1 MAKAK
6 TLYERIGIK
15 ALDLKFLIKRSFY
28 QLYEIEQSQSIIE
41 ESMVILAALQNLAR
55 AKVESGKGST
65 ADVLRVQ
72 LKEEE
77 LRQKMQILQASE
89 TKPTVAINQLLN
101 RELVTEIP
109 ISPGLTFATMP
120 VNKDSLLIRLSDNH
134 PLLRM
139 LSLQQEVSQKKITLN
154 ELDSKPTFGVGL
166 DYLMVDAR
174 SDAEPRHN
182 GRDIL
187 QLRGVIRVPISQG
200 KYSAKQREEDYRIVA
215 LDHSKANTL
224 SQFRSAIEQAYADH
238 EEARLKIEL
247 YERQIEITSAAIR
260 ILEGEYSTQGNNFD
274 ELLRLEQEL
283 IDYDLKLLYAIVA
296 SHQAKNRVERYLNL

>member
-1 MAKAK
+1 
-6 TLYERIGIK
+6 
-15 ALDLKFLIKRSFY
+15 
-28 QLYEIEQSQSIIE
+28 
-41 ESMVILAALQNLAR
+41 
-55 AKVESGKGST
+55 
-65 ADVLRVQ
+65 
-72 LKEEE
+72 
-77 LRQKMQILQASE
+77 
-89 TKPTVAINQLLN
+89 
-101 RELVTEIP
+101 
-109 ISPGLTFATMP
+109 
-120 VNKDSLLIRLSDNH
+120 
-134 PLLRM
+134 
-139 LSLQQEVSQKKITLN
+139 
-154 ELDSKPTFGVGL
+154 
-166 DYLMVDAR
+166 
-174 SDAEPRHN
+174 
-182 GRDIL
+182 L